1 MKTTINIIALV
12 IAAVSFNATA
22 DLAQAQE
29 AVSHAERGY
38 SSAQSSYKS
47 AAREKGSGVNGG
59 NEEHAMNEAG
69 ARRAEAYN
77 ALAAAQHVD
86 AAKNT
91 AFGNAYTDAKNGVN
105 KPVNQPSSGFS
116 QAYTDAKN
124 GVNIGAYTK
133 NDPTGTPLGGSINVA
148 AGSLAPS
155 TEVTTPTGQIVSAS
169 SLAPSLQVAVALD
182 SAFTHSRTGNRQE
195 KAGHP
200 QGAAGHSGRGA
211 ENAQNSA
218 HNSPNGR
225 AHGL

>member
-47 AAREKGSGVNGG
+47 AAYVKGSGVNGSY
-59 NEEHAMNEAG
+59 EEHAMNEAG

-77 ALAAAQHVD
+77 ALAAAQRVD

-91 AFGNAYTDAKNGVN
+91 AFGYAYIDVKNNVN
-105 KPVNQPSSGFS
+105 QPLNQPSSGFG

-148 AGSLAPS
+148 ASSLSPS
-155 TEVTTPTGQIVSAS
+155 TKVTTPNGQIVSAS
-169 SLAPSLQVAVALD
+169 SLAPSVQVAVALD

-195 KAGHP
+195 KAGHT
-200 QGAAGHSGRGA
+200 QGAVGHNRRGS
-211 ENAQNSA
+211 ENAQASA